1 MKLCNRGLN
10 WIQVIDHKGTVRI
23 CSWME
28 NNEIGKLT
36 EHSMEE
42 LFHGEVANGIRK
54 KLSCGDYS
62 DCIVDGCP
70 YLSNKTVNEY
80 LVEVDEINKYP
91 EELHLAYEQVCN
103 YRCTS
108 CYVHQVMQKNA
119 KEELD
124 SDYDKVE
131 EELKKVLPYVKR
143 IGANGRGELF
153 VSKRIMK
160 LLSEWKPLAPK
171 EEIKVLLESNGSLF
185 NEENWKK
192 IENLG
197 QYYLHVAIT
206 VMSFDEAVYQEL
218 SGTKL
223 PIENIEKNLRFV
235 KSLREKGIIDYLE
248 IATVVQDKN
257 FRMLPEFTRRCIEE
271 FGADY
276 VRIRPYMP
284 WGSRSAEIEWYTDVR
299 NKHHPYNQEYLE
311 IMKHPIF
318 KHPKVHDWGGGQSS
332 SLGEHPAKVE
342 GRMIQKKLDVV
353 TDIIMDDEF
362 VERLKREFADKKVAI
377 YGVGNVGKVLV
388 KQMINQFD
396 ISYLIDR
403 NEEIEDLFNKKVYS
417 LSDIKETDKNVAVI
431 VTLVRGYEKVKKLL
445 IEKGYTEIYSIVELL
460 ECKADKD

>member
-1 MKLCNRGLN
+1 MILCNRGLN
-10 WIQVIDHKGTVRI
+10 WIQIIDHKGTVRI
-23 CSWME
+23 CSWMQ

-36 EHSMEE
+36 EQSMEE
-42 LFHGEVANGIRK
+42 LYHGDVANRIREN
-54 KLSCGDYS
+54 LACGNYS

-70 YLSNKTVNEY
+70 YLSNRTVNEH
-80 LVEVDEINKYP
+80 LVEVDEISKYP
-91 EELHLAYEQVCN
+91 EEVHLAYEQVCN

-108 CYVHQVMQKNA
+108 CNVHQIMQKNV
-119 KEELD
+119 KVDLE
-124 SDYDKVE
+124 SDYDKIE

-143 IGANGRGELF
+143 IGANGCGELF
-153 VSKRIMK
+153 VSKRIMR

-223 PIENIEKNLRFV
+223 PIENIEKNLLFV

-257 FRMLPEFTRRCIEE
+257 FRMLPEFTRKCIEE

-276 VRIRPYMP
+276 VRLRPYMP
-284 WGSRSAEIEWYTDVR
+284 WGSRSAEIEWYTDIR
-299 NKHHPYNQEYLE
+299 NKYHPYNQEYLE
-311 IMKHPIF
+311 VMKHPIF
-318 KHPKVHDWGGGQSS
+318 KHPKVHDWGGGQTS
-332 SLGEHPAKVE
+332 SLGEHPAKIA
-342 GRMIQKKLDVV
+342 GRMVQKKLDVV

-362 VERLKREFADKKVAI
+362 REKLVQEFADKKVAI
-377 YGVGNVGKVLV
+377 YGIGNVGKVLV
-388 KQMINQFD
+388 KLMINKFN
-396 ISYLIDR
+396 ISYLIDKSDACK
-403 NEEIEDLFNKKVYS
+403 DLLGKKVYS
-417 LSDIKETDKNVAVI
+417 LSEINIADKNVAVI

-445 IEKGYTEIYSIVELL
+445 IEKGYKEIYSIVELL
-460 ECKADKD
+460 DM